1 MTQLRSLERL
11 LPPPNPHWVGNGFHV
26 HHFFPGNGGPSQ
38 ERMSPFLLL
47 DYNSFADLPPS
58 DLPRGVDVHPHRGF
72 ETVTI
77 AYRGRIAH
85 HDSAGNSGVIGEGD
99 VQWMTAG
106 SGVLHKEYH
115 ELEFTRRGGPFH
127 MVQLWINL
135 PAAHKMHAPRYQE
148 IRSENMGRLPLNRG
162 FAEVIAG
169 SCAGIIGPASTF
181 SPVHLLNLRMD
192 ADDRFEWALPSNYH
206 VALLAISGKS
216 VLQGD
221 RELSQD
227 HFALLGKD
235 GEGILVESRMPNTTI
250 LLMAGEPI
258 DEPIASYG
266 PFVMNTQSEILQAF
280 EDFHSGKFGT
290 LQGE

>member
-1 MTQLRSLERL
+1 
-11 LPPPNPHWVGNGFHV
+11 
-26 HHFFPGNGGPSQ
+26 
-38 ERMSPFLLL
+38 MSPFLLL